1 MHDDIEGK
9 ANALSDADYTQ
20 TFSVIHELGCNFIRL
35 AHYPH
40 PKETYDWCDRLGI
53 IVQTE
58 VPCVNIFNTGA
69 PQSYY
74 DHLDIQ
80 YADMV
85 KQHFNPPCIVFWGL
99 FNEAGSPGDT
109 TWAAAKL
116 NYYRD
121 LIRDIDPS
129 RWVGYVV
136 PQGQSNPS
144 SYMGNPDMDWFGCNI
159 YVGWYTNN
167 GQTNGTLSN
176 DPTSALNTRVNNIIK
191 NRHKPLA
198 YSEYGCGGNIYCH
211 SESADTTTDRG
222 NKPRHDIE
230 YMMWLH
236 EGHLAAIRNFPQLLF
251 TGEWQLFDIAVSS
264 RAEGYKVCLDGE
276 TVTDDNSFKYLND
289 KGLVMRDHT
298 TKKDPFY
305 LYKAEWNPTPFV
317 HICGQNYT
325 RKIDR
330 VIKCY
335 SNDGTSFSLYVNNE
349 LKETVTATNHI
360 VEFTARTFNT
370 GDVVRVDGAN
380 TSDTFTF

>member
-1 MHDDIEGK
+1 
-9 ANALSDADYTQ
+9 
-20 TFSVIHELGCNFIRL
+20 
-35 AHYPH
+35 
-40 PKETYDWCDRLGI
+40 
-53 IVQTE
+53 
-58 VPCVNIFNTGA
+58 
-69 PQSYY
+69 
-74 DHLDIQ
+74 
-80 YADMV
+80 
-85 KQHFNPPCIVFWGL
+85 
-99 FNEAGSPGDT
+99 
-109 TWAAAKL
+109 
-116 NYYRD
+116 
-121 LIRDIDPS
+121 
-129 RWVGYVV
+129 
-136 PQGQSNPS
+136 
-144 SYMGNPDMDWFGCNI
+144 MDWFGCNI

-167 GQTNGTLSN
+167 GQNNGTLSN

-191 NRHKPLA
+191 NKHKPLA

-370 GDVVRVDGAN
+370 GDVVRVDGAT